1 MSIGK
6 RTLLGGALL
15 LILCLPS
22 SLSAQ
27 TTFATITGTVTDP
40 TGAVI
45 PNVTVTATNVATN
58 VSTTV
63 KSNEAGIYTI
73 ATLKEGTY
81 KLAAKNTGFKELII
95 EGVTLEACRE
105 ELQSTLEDWL
115 MLGFRLGH
123 EIPVVAGIDLNAKA
137 PVHAEAD

>member
-1 MSIGK
+1 MLTDYI
-6 RTLLGGALL
+6 REAMRLAHHELTENERF
-15 LILCLPS
+15 
-22 SLSAQ
+22 
-27 TTFATITGTVTDP
+27 FATIP
-40 TGAVI
+40 
-45 PNVTVTATNVATN
+45 P
-58 VSTTV
+58 
-63 KSNEAGIYTI
+63 
-73 ATLKEGTY
+73 LEG
-81 KLAAKNTGFKELII
+81 LWA